1 MAIIQFENG
10 QQVEFNGNPTQT
22 DVEEVAKQLGISG
35 QPSAQPSMPSTI
47 STEPAQKGILRSI
60 VEDPLKT
67 LLIKPAARTAEALGR
82 IGVFGPTI
90 ARGYQEMA
98 NQPQTFGGITIEP
111 QKAFGEGGG
120 RQILGEAA
128 KTASYLY
135 TGGEVPS
142 IAGQTL
148 KGQVL
153 KSAISGAKA
162 GAIGGGAYSFGE
174 AVQQAENQPSDIAY
188 QTLFGTALGGASGAL
203 LGGVV
208 PITVKTAGVV
218 KKLTNL
224 NEVENSLINSNKNIL
239 KPTSTQMADWAQAKV
254 DPLKTF
260 VREFGP
266 ESIPTSN
273 NTLQLDDFISKV
285 DTKYRAGAEGFN
297 TILRNS
303 PEVVSLSEQQ
313 NKVLNNI
320 KNSNLTATQKQNALI
335 KAGQE
340 FDAILQEAKVT
351 GNLLGEDN
359 VNVAY
364 ADNLKD
370 RYWGATK
377 NFGSEESTVANTVNK
392 NYGFAFKNAIENAV
406 QDVNVKQYNKQ
417 LQELIILKDFLES
430 RNGKVP
436 GSGGKMARYTA
447 RIVGGIAGGGGG
459 PIGSVTGAL
468 TADQVA
474 QAIIRPDVRTWIL
487 RKQLQNLAPEARQSL
502 EQQANDI
509 IQQMMQ
515 KRAEMLKLPA
525 PSIPNIIQLP
535 GKGILKG
542 QQNIKNLAP

>member
-1 MAIIQFENG
+1 MAIIEFGTG
-10 QQVEFNGNPTQT
+10 QRVEFNGTPTQA
-22 DVEEVAKQLGISG
+22 DVEEVARKLGIGG
-35 QPSAQPSMPSTI
+35 QPSAQTDVSQPQ
-47 STEPAQKGILRSI
+47 QKGMLRSMI
-60 VEDPLKT
+60 EDPLKT

-82 IGVFGPTI
+82 IGLFGSTI

-98 NQPQTFGGITIEP
+98 GQPQTFGGITVEP
-111 QKAFGEGGG
+111 QKALGEGGG
-120 RQILGEAA
+120 KQILGDIA
-128 KTASYLY
+128 KTTSYLY
-135 TGGEVPS
+135 TGGELPTV
-142 IAGQTL
+142 AGQTL

-153 KSAISGAKA
+153 RGALTGAKT
-162 GAIGGGAYSFGE
+162 GAIGGGVYSFGE
-174 AVQQAENQPSDIAY
+174 AIQQAENQPSDVAY
-188 QTLFGTALGGASGAL
+188 QTLFGTGLGALSGAL
-203 LGGVV
+203 LGGAI
-208 PITVKTAGVV
+208 PATVKGAQSI
-218 KKLTNL
+218 KRLSNL
-224 NEVENSLINSNKNIL
+224 NEVENSLIQANKEIL
-239 KPTSTQMADWAQAKV
+239 KPTSTQMADWSQAKV

-266 ESIPTSN
+266 DSIPTSN

-303 PEVVSLSEQQ
+303 PEVVSLADRKSQVLQ
-313 NKVLNNI
+313 NINK
-320 KNSNLTATQKQNALI
+320 SNLTATQKQSALN
-335 KAGQE
+335 KATTE
-340 FDAILQEAKVT
+340 FDAILQEARAT
-351 GNLLGEDN
+351 GNLIGNDN
-359 VNVAY
+359 VPVAY

-370 RYWGATK
+370 RYWSATK

-392 NYGFAFKNAIENAV
+392 SYGFAFKDAIENAV
-406 QDVNVKQYNKQ
+406 QDVNVKQYNKN

-459 PIGSVTGAL
+459 PVGSVTGAL

-487 RKQLQNLAPEARQSL
+487 RKQLQKLAPEARQSL

-515 KRAEMLKLPA
+515 KRAESLKLPA
-525 PSIPNIIQLP
+525 PSVPSTIPLP
-535 GKGILKG
+535 GENILKG
-542 QQNIKNLAP
+542 QQNIRNLAP